1 MKMERIDDQP
11 TQQDSTNHENDFNES
26 MKNKPEQKQRASRRK
41 KTFFGLAVL
50 GFGVW
55 WLLRRMDIE
64 LVPDWVMTWPS
75 LLIGI
80 GVFNL
85 VAHQF
90 RSLAGYI
97 MVTIGGVF
105 LARNAFD
112 IPINIEPYFWPAVV
126 IFIGL
131 IILIKPHK
139 DYGSRWKKK
148 GAWKT
153 RTV

>member
-1 MKMERIDDQP
+1 MERIDDQP

-26 MKNKPEQKQRASRRK
+26 MNNKSEQKQRASRRK